1 MNLIL
6 VVGDIHGKWDT
17 LFKRIKEIDLR
28 DCTLIGVGDLGI
40 GFMERSKQE
49 RQCEHHND
57 FFKSRGIEF
66 VGIRGNH
73 DDPAYFD
80 GSVNLSNF
88 KLLPDYS
95 YLTLNDKQFLF
106 VGGAVSIDRMLRK
119 DGVSYW
125 RNETFNLNYPEIKR
139 CDILIT
145 HSAPTWNGPIDKSA
159 MLTNFCER
167 DLTLWDEC
175 IEERKQHDV
184 LIKLS
189 GAKRHYC
196 GHFHQLSIVDF
207 DGCVSTILDE
217 LQIAEIS

>member
-1 MNLIL
+1 M
-6 VVGDIHGKWDT
+6 K
-17 LFKRIKEIDLR
+17 
-28 DCTLIGVGDLGI
+28 
-40 GFMERSKQE
+40 
-49 RQCEHHND
+49 
-57 FFKSRGIEF
+57 
-66 VGIRGNH
+66 
-73 DDPAYFD
+73 
-80 GSVNLSNF
+80 
-88 KLLPDYS
+88 
-95 YLTLNDKQFLF
+95 LNDPVRSSEIEAPVMPFHISYVEPFWEAQSSVGELVGLF

-125 RNETFNLNYPEIKR
+125 RNETFNFNYPEIKR

-175 IEERKQHDV
+175 MSERKQHDI